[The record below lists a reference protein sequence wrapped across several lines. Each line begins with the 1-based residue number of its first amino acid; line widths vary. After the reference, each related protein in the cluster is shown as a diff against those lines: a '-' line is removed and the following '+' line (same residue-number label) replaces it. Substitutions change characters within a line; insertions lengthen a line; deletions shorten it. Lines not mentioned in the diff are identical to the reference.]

1 MKIAV
6 FNDYRIGVV
15 DGDTLI
21 DVTAACPHY
30 GKDWPHVFMLSF
42 IAQFSTIRRSIDTM
56 VSRRAV
62 TVPLSQATLH
72 PPVPLPTK
80 ILAAPVNYPLH
91 QQEMTVAG
99 AVYEGMTLHTVEQYG
114 VFLKPPSSLVG
125 SGGVIE
131 LPLVGRRTDHEA
143 EVGVVIGRQGRNIPR
158 QEALQH
164 VFGYTGVMDITVRG
178 NEDRT
183 YRKGFDTFTPM
194 GPYVVTPDEVGAV
207 DDIAFELR
215 VDGQLRQKASTRE
228 LIFDIPRLIELAS
241 YQMTLYPG
249 DIISTGTPDGVGPLV
264 PGNTVQLTVQ
274 GIGNLT
280 LDVIQAHPHSRRG
293 MNT

>member
-15 DGDTLI
+15 EGDTLI
-21 DVTAACPHY
+21 DVTEACPHY
-30 GKDWPHVFMLSF
+30 RSDWPHVFMLPF
-42 IAQFSTIRRSIDTM
+42 IAQFSEIRPRIDEL
-56 VSRRAV
+56 VRRRAV
-62 TVPLSQATLH
+62 TTPLAQATLH
-72 PPVPLPTK
+72 PPVPSPTK
-80 ILAAPVNYPLH
+80 ILAAPVNYRLH
-91 QQEMTVAG
+91 QEEMTASG
-99 AVYEGMTLHTVEQYG
+99 AFYEGMTLHTVERYG

-125 SGGVIE
+125 SGGAIE
-131 LPLVGRRTDHEA
+131 LPFVDRRIDHEA
-143 EVGVVIGRQGRNIPR
+143 EVGVVMGRQGRNISR
-158 QEALQH
+158 EEALQY

-178 NEDRT
+178 DEDRT

-194 GPYVVTPDEVGAV
+194 GPYVVTPDEVGGGE
-207 DDIAFELR
+207 DIRFELT

-241 YQMTLYPG
+241 YQQTLYPG

-264 PGNTVQLTVQ
+264 PGNVVQLTVQ
-274 GIGNLT
+274 GIGSLSLN
-280 LDVIQAHPHSRRG
+280 VIQAYPESRRG